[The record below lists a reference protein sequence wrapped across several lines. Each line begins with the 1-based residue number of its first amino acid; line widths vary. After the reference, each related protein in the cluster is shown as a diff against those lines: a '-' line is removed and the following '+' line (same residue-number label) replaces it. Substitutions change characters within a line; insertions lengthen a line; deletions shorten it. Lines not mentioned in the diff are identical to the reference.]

1 MGCKYCASGLGE
13 ACQGPLG
20 MDDLEVGCDCDCHHC
35 PDCGSAYCEKMGGHD
50 KCQSNNDEWEDP
62 ANYDYP

>member
-20 MDDLEVGCDCDCHHC
+20 MDDLEVDCDCDCHKC
-35 PDCGSAYCEKMGGHD
+35 PDCGSAYCNKKGGPD
-50 KCQSNNDEWEDP
+50 PCKTDDWENPD
-62 ANYDYP
+62 NYNYP